1 MEERNNSD
9 EITFQL
15 YVDAVI
21 EQKIPWHTFTKWTK
35 DFYNSDMDRL
45 KHLNAM
51 ILMKLT
57 VSYSDMERSTYLNAI
72 LLREL
77 KKSILKVNMSEE
89 ENENESF
96 QDAKNA
102 APMNNESEEQFEANN
117 YFKKD
122 QCISHTSP
130 SKSHVSSR
138 LQTKENKFIKEYTN
152 TGNVDALQSMVS
164 MPLCNRF
171 NCFIGCD
178 VYNIVIYLF
187 NTTFAKTCD
196 STSCIKW
203 I

>member
-77 KKSILKVNMSEE
+77 KKSILKVNMLEE
-89 ENENESF
+89 ENETESF
-96 QDAKNA
+96 QDSKNA
-102 APMNNESEEQFEANN
+102 APNDNESEEQFVANN
-117 YFKKD
+117 DFKNDLSNEEECMSLSTTAEVDDNFEQTIQEKEI
-122 QCISHTSP
+122 QV
-130 SKSHVSSR
+130 VSR
-138 LQTKENKFIKEYTN
+138 T
-152 TGNVDALQSMVS
+152 
-164 MPLCNRF
+164 F
-171 NCFIGCD
+171 NCSKCNKDF
-178 VYNIVIYLF
+178 
-187 NTTFAKTCD
+187 K
-196 STSCIKW
+196 STEKFK
-203 I
+203 